1 MRKNPYGP
9 KDSATSLGAL
19 FFFLLVISPIW
30 LVILAGLFAPL
41 IIAVILVAIP
51 IGVIYNAVRK

>member
-9 KDSATSLGAL
+9 KDSATILGGL
-19 FFFLLVISPIW
+19 FLLLLIIAPIW
-30 LVILAGLFAPL
+30 LVILAGLFAPF

-51 IGVIYNAVRK
+51 IGAIYNAVRK